1 MVNETAVGSRP
12 RLAPLLVLGVGVGL
26 EIVYISLF
34 SPFVTTDG
42 AAHAGA
48 AAALVDTV
56 RGFELDGRFL
66 EWNPWPAPN
75 LLGNLL
81 LAALLPVFGVEWAL
95 RLILAGYV
103 VALPVA
109 TLYAVRA
116 MRPGSAWLACFA
128 LPVTF
133 SFCVLWGF
141 FSFAYSIIAFLLTA
155 GFLLRSPLRLAR
167 TRTAAL
173 AGLLLLTFFSHL
185 VAFGLACLFVVLVFA
200 MRALFHG
207 DLRGNIAGH
216 GLAALAPSVALAV
229 AYVASSGSAEGAAWS
244 YSLLR
249 KLAGTMTA
257 TWGIVTYD
265 RLENPVLP
273 GSRRRPRVPR
283 PRGRRS
289 GQTVVRALAGHH
301 RGGCLHDHCGRSHRQ
316 LLPTR

>member
-173 AGLLLLTFFSHL
+173 AGLLLLTFFAISSHL
-185 VAFGLACLFVVLVFA
+185 AWPVSSSCSCSRCVPCF
-200 MRALFHG
+200 M
-207 DLRGNIAGH
+207 
-216 GLAALAPSVALAV
+216 
-229 AYVASSGSAEGAAWS
+229 ASS
-244 YSLLR
+244 
-249 KLAGTMTA
+249 AGTLR
-257 TWGIVTYD
+257 VTGW
-265 RLENPVLP
+265 RR
-273 GSRRRPRVPR
+273 SRRPSPWRWHMWRRRARRRERRGATPR
-283 PRGRRS
+283 S
-289 GQTVVRALAGHH
+289 E
-301 RGGCLHDHCGRSHRQ
+301 S
-316 LLPTR
+316 LPKR